1 MMKKV
6 RISPAGLIRW
16 LAAVVTLAL
25 AAALCIACLD
35 LYGAGNAPENLT
47 AEGVRIRDMY
57 TRENV
62 GEELAN
68 LAAPAIC
75 WVILLVLAALQP
87 REPEKR
93 LPIDPENALRLLA
106 PRVFPTAAMEK
117 FRTRR
122 AVVGRICLLILSL
135 CGAWLFYYFT
145 DRALFTLWDLEF
157 VMGQMVESTW
167 AASLIAVAVMCL
179 WAWWEGRSYAAE
191 WAEAKKAP
199 KRPELAS
206 KPAPRK
212 DFPVNVPRAILL
224 AAALALIVAGVL
236 NGGMYDVL
244 VKAINICTE
253 CIGLG

>member
-1 MMKKV
+1 MRNLKLT
-6 RISPAGLIRW
+6 PAGVIRW
-16 LAAVVTLAL
+16 MAALVTLAL
-25 AAALCIACLD
+25 AAALCLSCLD
-35 LYGAGNAPENLT
+35 LYRAGNAPENLT
-47 AEGVRIRDMY
+47 AEGVRIHDMY

-62 GEELAN
+62 GVKLQE
-68 LAAPAIC
+68 LAAPAVC
-75 WVILLVLAALQP
+75 WGILLVLSALQP

-117 FRTRR
+117 LRARR
-122 AVVGRICLLILSL
+122 EVVGRICFIILSL

-145 DRALFTLWDLEF
+145 CRSLFTSWDLEF
-157 VMGQMVESTW
+157 VMGLMVKSTW

-179 WAWWEGRSYAAE
+179 WAWWEGRSCAAE

-199 KRPELAS
+199 RRPEPAK
-206 KPAPRK
+206 KPVRK
-212 DFPVNVPRAILL
+212 EFPVNIPRAILL
-224 AAALALIVAGVL
+224 IAALALIAAGVL